1 MALTYGFYNSLNGD
15 RKYNAEDFAAIFN
28 GIINDGVFLSVG
40 TAFIVEANE
49 ELMVDVGVG
58 RAWFN
63 GTWTYNDSI
72 LTLTLGD
79 SDLVY
84 DRIDA
89 VVLEVNRTSRVNDI
103 KILQGE
109 AQTNPVNPTL
119 TKTTYVK
126 QYPLCYIYRKANSTS
141 IAQADITNM
150 VGTSETPFVTGIL
163 ETLNTDVL
171 IGQWASELEIW
182 FQNKKIEYDNWLALT
197 QGDYDAWVLE
207 KQGDYDAWVAEKQAD
222 FLSWYERMKNQ
233 LDEDAAGSLQTQMDE
248 QFKLNR
254 GYVAN
259 KVTFNNDGS
268 ISTEYTDFSETTV
281 FNEDGSISS
290 TLTHNDGRVFNK
302 TTTFNKDG
310 SIQTDVT

>member
-15 RKYNAEDFAAIFN
+15 RRYNAEDFAAIFN

-72 LTLTLGD
+72 LTLTLSD

-233 LDEDAAGSLQTQMDE
+233 LDEDAAGSLQAQMDE
-248 QFKLNR
+248 QFKLDR
-254 GYVAN
+254 GYVSS
-259 KVTFNNDGS
+259 KVTFNGDGS
-268 ISTEYTDFSETTV
+268 ISTEYADFSEKTV
-281 FNEDGSISS
+281 FNKDGSISS

-302 TTTFNKDG
+302 TTTFNDDG

>member
-15 RKYNAEDFAAIFN
+15 RRYNAEDFAAIFN

-72 LTLTLGD
+72 LTLTLSD

-109 AQTNPVNPTL
+109 AQTNPANPTL

-207 KQGDYDAWVAEKQAD
+207 KQGDYDTWVAEKQAD
-222 FLSWYERMKNQ
+222 FLSWYEHMKNQ
-233 LDEDAAGSLQTQMDE
+233 LNEDAAGSLQTQMDE

-259 KVTFNNDGS
+259 KVTFNKDGS
-268 ISTEYTDFSETTV
+268 ISTEYTDFSEKTV
-281 FNEDGSISS
+281 FNKDGSISS

-302 TTTFNKDG
+302 TTTFNEDG

>member
-49 ELMVDVGVG
+49 ELMVNVGIG

-79 SDLVY
+79 SDLVC

-89 VVLEVNRTSRVNDI
+89 VVLEVNRTSRVNEI

-126 QYPLCYIYRKANSTS
+126 QYPLCYIYRTANSTS
-141 IAQADITNM
+141 ITQADITNM

-163 ETLNTDVL
+163 ETLDTDAL